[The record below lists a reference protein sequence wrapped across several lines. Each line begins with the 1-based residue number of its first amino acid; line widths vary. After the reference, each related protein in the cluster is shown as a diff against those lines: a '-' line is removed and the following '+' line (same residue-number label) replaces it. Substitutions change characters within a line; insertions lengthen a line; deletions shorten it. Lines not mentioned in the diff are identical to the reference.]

1 MPDIRSS
8 LSLAEERVS
17 AKVRSDPPAMSDQHQ
32 PAAIATGF
40 AVNGS
45 KVYITGRRLEVLQKA
60 ADEINARAEKG
71 GSVHV

>member
-1 MPDIRSS
+1 
-8 LSLAEERVS
+8 
-17 AKVRSDPPAMSDQHQ
+17 MSDQHQ